1 LGERA
6 RPARAWHEPRPGV
19 VRGQGVNLA
28 IPGYLIDQ
36 IRQSNNIV
44 EVISEYLPLK
54 KAGSNFR
61 ALCPFHQE
69 KTPSFMV
76 SPQKEIFHC
85 FGCGEGGNVFNFL
98 MKHEKISFIEAVERL
113 AERAGI
119 SLPKDKASQE
129 DASRISEE
137 KKSLFEIN
145 HYAADFFHK
154 CLKSA
159 SSAQK
164 AREYLKKRG
173 LGEETINNFG
183 LGYAP
188 GSGGGLLEPA
198 VNRGY
203 SKELLEKAGLITF
216 SEKRNHYCDL
226 FFDRIIFPISDVQSR
241 IIGFGGRALGDQS
254 PKYLNSPET
263 AVFSKGKTLY
273 ALNRAKESI
282 QKKNQVII
290 LEGYT
295 DVLTCHEFG
304 IENSVATLGTALTSD
319 HVSIISRYAEQVVIV
334 YDADTAG
341 IKAALRGLDM
351 FIRSGLK
358 VRVVALP
365 QGSDPDDFLR
375 SQGVEKF
382 QREISQSLSLVDYR
396 IKLVLQTTDLNS
408 SEGKVVLV
416 EEVLPT
422 IARIKNLIEQ
432 KEEIKKLSR
441 LISVDEETLLLE
453 LGRINRKTY
462 QWEEPSYRE
471 ELTRDFR
478 NSTSQQGILKAEKGL
493 VQVMINYPEEIE
505 TIRVEITPKDFLIS
519 DLSRI
524 VKVIYELYDKKEPIN
539 PAIIMDR
546 IYSEDLQFSSQINQI
561 IASLGIE
568 EKKAEFSPGTVNALI
583 ERIKIHRSEE
593 EKEKIREELATLL
606 DTGLPVEPEK
616 LEKFQE
622 LTKRLK
628 GSKNERLS
636 RKNF

>member
-1 LGERA
+1 
-6 RPARAWHEPRPGV
+6 
-19 VRGQGVNLA
+19 LA

-119 SLPKDKASQE
+119 TLPKDKASQE

-137 KKSLFEIN
+137 RKSLFEIN
-145 HYAADFFHK
+145 HYAADFFHR

-164 AREYLKKRG
+164 ARDYLKKRG

-188 GSGGGLLEPA
+188 GSGRGLLEAA
-198 VNRGY
+198 VNRGH
-203 SKELLEKAGLITF
+203 SNALLEKAGLITF

-263 AVFSKGKTLY
+263 PVFSKGKTLY

-304 IENSVATLGTALTSD
+304 IEDSVATLGTALTSD
-319 HVSIISRYAEQVVIV
+319 HVSTISRYAEQVVIV
-334 YDADTAG
+334 YDADIAG
-341 IKAALRGLDM
+341 VKAALRGLDM
-351 FIRSGLK
+351 FIGSGLK

-382 QREISQSLSLVDYR
+382 QKEISQSLSLVDYR
-396 IKLVLQTTDLNS
+396 IKLVSQTTDLNS

-432 KEEIKKLSR
+432 KEEIKKVSR

-462 QWEEPSYRE
+462 QWGEPSYRE
-471 ELTRDFR
+471 ELTRDLR
-478 NSTSQQGILKAEKGL
+478 GSTSQQGILKAEKGL

-505 TIRVEITPKDFLIS
+505 TIRVEVTPKDFLIS
-519 DLSRI
+519 DLSKI
-524 VKVIYELYDKKEPIN
+524 VKVIYELYDKKEPIK

-561 IASLGIE
+561 IASLAIE
-568 EKKAEFSPGTVNALI
+568 EKKAEFSPETVNALVD
-583 ERIKIHRSEE
+583 RIKIHRSEE

>member
-1 LGERA
+1 M
-6 RPARAWHEPRPGV
+6 
-19 VRGQGVNLA
+19 RGQGVNLV

-54 KAGSNFR
+54 KTGSNFK

-69 KTPSFMV
+69 KTPSFIV

-98 MKHEKISFIEAVERL
+98 MKHEKISFIEAVDRL
-113 AERAGI
+113 AGRAGI
-119 SLPKDKASQE
+119 SLPEDKVSQE
-129 DASRISEE
+129 ETSRISQER
-137 KKSLFEIN
+137 KSFFEIN
-145 HYAADFFHK
+145 HHAADFFHK
-154 CLKSA
+154 CLKSS

-164 AREYLKKRG
+164 AREYMKKRG
-173 LGEETINNFG
+173 LEEEIINKFG

-188 GSGGGLLEPA
+188 GFGKGLLEAA

-203 SKELLEKAGLITF
+203 SRAVLEKAGLITF
-216 SEKRNHYCDL
+216 SEKKNDYFDL
-226 FFDRIIFPISDVQSR
+226 FFDRIIFPIYDVQSR
-241 IIGFGGRALGDQS
+241 IIGFGGRVLGERL

-263 AVFSKGKTLY
+263 AVFNKGKTLY
-273 ALNRAKESI
+273 ALNLAKESI

-295 DVLTCHEFG
+295 DVLTCHRFG
-304 IENSVATLGTALTSD
+304 VENSVATLGTALTSD
-319 HVSIISRYAEQVVIV
+319 HVSIISRYAEEVVIV

-341 IKAALRGLDM
+341 VKATLRGLDLL
-351 FIRSGLK
+351 IGSGLK

-375 SQGVEKF
+375 AQGVEKF
-382 QREISQSLSLVDYR
+382 QREISQSLSLIDYR
-396 IKLVLQTTDLNS
+396 IKLVSQTTDLNS
-408 SEGKVVLV
+408 SEGKVTLV

-432 KEEIKKLSR
+432 KEEIKKISK

-462 QWEEPSYRE
+462 HWEEPSYKE
-471 ELTRDFR
+471 ELARDFR
-478 NSTSQQGILKAEKGL
+478 DSSSHQGILKAEKGL
-493 VQVMINYPEEIE
+493 VQVMLNYPEEIE
-505 TIRVEITPKDFLIS
+505 TIKIEVTPEDFLVNDFS
-519 DLSRI
+519 KI
-524 VKVIYELYDKKEPIN
+524 VKIIYELYDKKEPIE

-546 IYSEDLQFSSQINQI
+546 IYSQDLQFSSKVNQI
-561 IASLGIE
+561 IASLAIE
-568 EKKAEFSPGTVNALI
+568 EEKAEFSPGTVNALI
-583 ERIKIHRSEE
+583 DRVKMHKPEE
-593 EKEKIREELATLL
+593 EYRKIGEEVATLI
-606 DTGLPVEPEK
+606 DKGLPVEPEK
-616 LEKFQE
+616 IEKFQE
-622 LTKRLK
+622 LTKKLK
-628 GSKNERLS
+628 GSKNERVS

>member
-1 LGERA
+1 M
-6 RPARAWHEPRPGV
+6 
-19 VRGQGVNLA
+19 A

-54 KAGSNFR
+54 KTGSNFK

-69 KTPSFMV
+69 KTPSFIV

-119 SLPKDKASQE
+119 SLPKDGASRE
-129 DASRISEE
+129 EASRISQER
-137 KKSLFEIN
+137 KSLFEIN
-145 HYAADFFHK
+145 RHAGDFFHK
-154 CLKSA
+154 CLKS
-159 SSAQK
+159 SRFAQK

-173 LGEETINNFG
+173 LQEKIIDRFG

-188 GSGGGLLEPA
+188 GSGRGLLEA
-198 VNRGY
+198 AINKGY
-203 SKELLEKAGLITF
+203 SKALLEKAGLITF
-216 SEKRNHYCDL
+216 SEKRNDYCDL

-241 IIGFGGRALGDQS
+241 IIAFGGRTLGEQL

-263 AVFSKGKTLY
+263 AIFYKRKTLY
-273 ALNRAKESI
+273 ALNLAKESI
-282 QKKNQVII
+282 QKKNQIII

-295 DVLTCHEFG
+295 DILTCHQFG
-304 IENSVATLGTALTSD
+304 VENSIATLGTALTSD
-319 HVSIISRYAEQVVIV
+319 HVSIISRYAEEVVII

-341 IKAALRGLDM
+341 VKATLRGLDLL
-351 FIRSGLK
+351 IGSRLK

-365 QGSDPDDFLR
+365 QGTDPDDFLR

-396 IKLVLQTTDLNS
+396 IKLVSQATDLNS
-408 SEGKVVLV
+408 SEGKVAVV

-471 ELTRDFR
+471 ELARDFR
-478 NSTSQQGILKAEKGL
+478 DPTSQQGVLKAEKGL
-493 VQVMINYPEEIE
+493 VQVMINFPEEIE
-505 TIRVEITPKDFLIS
+505 TIRVEVAPEDFLIN
-519 DLSRI
+519 DLSMT
-524 VKVIYELYDKKEPIN
+524 VQVIYELHDKKEPIH
-539 PAIIMDR
+539 PAVIMDR
-546 IYSEDLQFSSQINQI
+546 IYSQDLQFSGNINQI
-561 IASLGIE
+561 IASLAIE
-568 EKKAEFSPGTVNALI
+568 EKKAEFSPGVVNALI
-583 ERIKIHRSEE
+583 DKVKRHKPEEEYKKISEE
-593 EKEKIREELATLL
+593 VATLI
-606 DTGLPVEPEK
+606 DKGLPVEPK
-616 LEKFQE
+616 KIEKFQK
-622 LTKRLK
+622 LTKQHK
-628 GSKNERLS
+628 GSKNERV
-636 RKNF
+636 

>member
-6 RPARAWHEPRPGV
+6 RPARAWHEPRPG

-119 SLPKDKASQE
+119 SLPKDKASQQE
-129 DASRISEE
+129 ASRISEE

-145 HYAADFFHK
+145 HYAADFFHR

-519 DLSRI
+519 DLSKI
-524 VKVIYELYDKKEPIN
+524 VKVIYELYDKKEPIK

-561 IASLGIE
+561 IASLAIE

>member
-1 LGERA
+1 M
-6 RPARAWHEPRPGV
+6 
-19 VRGQGVNLA
+19 A

-98 MKHEKISFIEAVERL
+98 MKHEKTSFIEAVERL

-137 KKSLFEIN
+137 RKSLFEIN

-561 IASLGIE
+561 IASLAIE

>member
-1 LGERA
+1 
-6 RPARAWHEPRPGV
+6 
-19 VRGQGVNLA
+19 LA

-44 EVISEYLPLK
+44 KVISEYLPLK
-54 KAGSNFR
+54 KTGSNFK

-69 KTPSFMV
+69 KTPSFIV

-113 AERAGI
+113 AGRAGI
-119 SLPKDKASQE
+119 SLPEDKVSQDE
-129 DASRISEE
+129 ASRISQER
-137 KKSLFEIN
+137 KSLFEIN
-145 HYAADFFHK
+145 HHATDFFHK
-154 CLKSA
+154 CLKSS

-173 LGEETINNFG
+173 LEEKIINKFE

-188 GSGGGLLEPA
+188 GSGKGLLEAA

-203 SKELLEKAGLITF
+203 SRALLEKAGLITF
-216 SEKRNHYCDL
+216 SEKKNDYCDL
-226 FFDRIIFPISDVQSR
+226 FFDRIIFPIYDVQSR
-241 IIGFGGRALGDQS
+241 IIGFGGRVLGERL

-263 AVFSKGKTLY
+263 TVFNKGKTLY
-273 ALNRAKESI
+273 ALNLAKESI
-282 QKKNQVII
+282 QKKNQVIV

-295 DVLTCHEFG
+295 DVLTCHQFG
-304 IENSVATLGTALTSD
+304 VENSVATLGTALTSD
-319 HVSIISRYAEQVVIV
+319 HVSIISRYAEEVVII

-341 IKAALRGLDM
+341 VKATLRGLDLL
-351 FIRSGLK
+351 IGSGLK

-375 SQGVEKF
+375 TQGVEKF
-382 QREISQSLSLVDYR
+382 QKEISQSLSLIDYR
-396 IKLVLQTTDLNS
+396 IKLVSQTTDLNS
-408 SEGKVVLV
+408 SEGKVALV

-432 KEEIKKLSR
+432 KEEIKKISK

-462 QWEEPSYRE
+462 RWEEPFYKE
-471 ELTRDFR
+471 ELARDFQE
-478 NSTSQQGILKAEKGL
+478 SPSHQGILKAEKGL
-493 VQVMINYPEEIE
+493 VQVMLNYPEEIE
-505 TIRVEITPKDFLIS
+505 TIRVEVTPEDFLVN
-519 DLSRI
+519 DLSKI
-524 VKVIYELYDKKEPIN
+524 VKVVYELYDKKEPIE

-546 IYSEDLQFSSQINQI
+546 LYSQDLQFSSKVNQI
-561 IASLGIE
+561 IASLAIE
-568 EKKAEFSPGTVNALI
+568 EEKAEFSPGTVNALI
-583 ERIKIHRSEE
+583 DKVKMHKPEE
-593 EKEKIREELATLL
+593 EYRRIGEEVATLI
-606 DTGLPVEPEK
+606 DKGLPVEPEK
-616 LEKFQE
+616 IEKFQE
-622 LTKRLK
+622 LTKKLK
-628 GSKNERLS
+628 GSKNERVS

>member
-1 LGERA
+1 
-6 RPARAWHEPRPGV
+6 
-19 VRGQGVNLA
+19 LA

-119 SLPKDKASQE
+119 SLPKDKASQQE
-129 DASRISEE
+129 ASRISEE

-145 HYAADFFHK
+145 HYAADFFHR

-519 DLSRI
+519 DLSKI
-524 VKVIYELYDKKEPIN
+524 VKVIYELYDKKEPIK

-561 IASLGIE
+561 IASLAIE

>member
-1 LGERA
+1 M
-6 RPARAWHEPRPGV
+6 
-19 VRGQGVNLA
+19 A

-119 SLPKDKASQE
+119 SLPKDKASQQE
-129 DASRISEE
+129 ASRISEE

-145 HYAADFFHK
+145 HYAADFFHR

-519 DLSRI
+519 DLSKI
-524 VKVIYELYDKKEPIN
+524 VKVIYELYDKKEPIK

-561 IASLGIE
+561 IASLAIE

>member
-1 LGERA
+1 
-6 RPARAWHEPRPGV
+6 
-19 VRGQGVNLA
+19 LA

-36 IRQSNNIV
+36 IRQSNNII

-119 SLPKDKASQE
+119 SLPKDKASRE

-137 KKSLFEIN
+137 RKSLFEIN

-154 CLKSA
+154 CLRSA

-164 AREYLKKRG
+164 ARDYLKKRG
-173 LGEETINNFG
+173 FGEETINNFG

-188 GSGGGLLEPA
+188 GSGRGLLEAA

-203 SKELLEKAGLITF
+203 SNAVLEKAGLITF

-226 FFDRIIFPISDVQSR
+226 FFDRIMFPISDVQSR

-263 AVFSKGKTLY
+263 PVFSKGKTLY

-304 IENSVATLGTALTSD
+304 IEDSVATLGTALTSD

-334 YDADTAG
+334 YDADIAG
-341 IKAALRGLDM
+341 VKAALRGLDM
-351 FIRSGLK
+351 LIGSGLK

-382 QREISQSLSLVDYR
+382 QKEISQSLSLVDYR
-396 IKLVLQTTDLNS
+396 IKLVSQTTDLNS

-432 KEEIKKLSR
+432 KEEIKKVSR

-462 QWEEPSYRE
+462 QWGEPSYRE
-471 ELTRDFR
+471 ELTRDLR
-478 NSTSQQGILKAEKGL
+478 GSTSQQGILKAEKGL

-505 TIRVEITPKDFLIS
+505 TIKVEVTPKDFLIS
-519 DLSRI
+519 DLSKI
-524 VKVIYELYDKKEPIN
+524 VKVIYELYDKKEPIK

-561 IASLGIE
+561 IASLAIE
-568 EKKAEFSPGTVNALI
+568 EKKAEFSPETVNALVD
-583 ERIKIHRSEE
+583 RIKIHRSEE

-628 GSKNERLS
+628 GSKNEKLS

>member
-1 LGERA
+1 
-6 RPARAWHEPRPGV
+6 
-19 VRGQGVNLA
+19 LA

-119 SLPKDKASQE
+119 SLPKDKASQQE
-129 DASRISEE
+129 ASRISEE

-524 VKVIYELYDKKEPIN
+524 VKVIYELYDKKEPIK

-561 IASLGIE
+561 IASLAIE